1 MSLKEVKDELINLYL
16 TIKVRKAKDIEKLT
30 KDELEIEKAHL
41 NNLPV
46 LDIIN
51 YINNTIDTLIE
62 LKAIEKFQK
71 YLENQSQKNN
81 YINTEDQ
88 NDENGLKLYE
98 GLLIKAE
105 SAIRKHISVIYKK
118 YLLIFI

>member
-30 KDELEIEKAHL
+30 KDELEIEKVHL